1 MKNNF
6 SFWCQTSAV
15 DAILLVLAGVPPYK
29 KEKTVMKCTK
39 IMLAGFVTLSMTAFA
54 MPTPEQTKKVESLVV
69 DLMRDDQA
77 AFKSGKK
84 TRAEVAE
91 SAIRLANQADSEAA
105 KLLLIKGAYNNYV
118 KAGEFDKAIETLQ
131 RLQTVIPD
139 IPPANLA
146 NIIESSLR
154 NVPRKNGGQLYRL
167 LDETKTRMRY
177 TNEVKALEKSVKE
190 KPGDRKLRQKLAEH
204 YAYFGDWDAAL
215 ENFAATDG
223 KIGEIAKAERDG
235 KGETKKVA
243 DFWWDYPK
251 DCAKGAVEE
260 LEKCFH
266 VHAARLYEK
275 AIASGDV
282 KGLNKVQ
289 AERRIEEVKGYEGF
303 VCPAKANDSKNPVP
317 SVEYKFTY
325 KLENGL
331 AIITGADPKPAG
343 TLVVP
348 GKIDGCSVTCIGR
361 AAFRNC
367 KDLTSVTIP
376 EGVTYIDV
384 HAFDGCVG
392 LESVTLPS
400 SLKSIG
406 YAVFGGCA
414 GLKSVAI
421 PNGVKSIAADAFNGC
436 GLKSVVIPSS
446 VTSIGDRAFCGCK
459 ELESV
464 AIPAEVENLGKGVL
478 TGCNALKRINVDPR
492 NQVVTSIDGVLYTK
506 DRSVLVMWP
515 NPPTSV
521 VIPRGVTNIK
531 GWAFAGG
538 RGMASVTIP
547 ESVTNI
553 GDVVFLGCEGLK
565 SMTIPSSVK
574 NIGEHAFHRCREL
587 VSVTMLGERPELEK
601 DNIFDECGN
610 LKSIHVSANAKSWKG
625 MKEWLGIPLVFD
637 AK

>member
-1 MKNNF
+1 
-6 SFWCQTSAV
+6 
-15 DAILLVLAGVPPYK
+15 
-29 KEKTVMKCTK
+29 
-39 IMLAGFVTLSMTAFA
+39 MLAGFVTLSMTAFA

-190 KPGDRKLRQKLAEH
+190 KPGDRMLRQKLAEH

-325 KLENGL
+325 KLKDGL
-331 AIITGADPKPAG
+331 AIITAVNPNPVGS
-343 TLVVP
+343 LVVP
-348 GKIDGCSVTCIGR
+348 EKIDGYSVTSIGQD
-361 AAFRNC
+361 AFRYC
-367 KDLTSVTIP
+367 KELTSVKIP
-376 EGVTYIDV
+376 EGVTRIDV
-384 HAFDGCVG
+384 HAFDNCIG
-392 LESVTLPS
+392 LKSVSLPS
-400 SLKSIG
+400 SLKDIG
-406 YAVFGGCA
+406 YAAFGKCME
-414 GLKSVAI
+414 LKLATI
-421 PNGVKSIAADAFNGC
+421 PNGVNSIAADAFNGC
-436 GLKSVVIPSS
+436 CAIKSVVIPES
-446 VTSIGDRAFCGCK
+446 VIRIGDRAFCGCR
-459 ELESV
+459 ELESATIPAGV
-464 AIPAEVENLGKGVL
+464 AIIGKGVFAD
-478 TGCNALKRINVDPR
+478 CNALKLINVDSR
-492 NQVVTSIDGVLYTK
+492 NRAFTSIDGVLYTK
-506 DRSVLVMWP
+506 DRSELVMYP
-515 NPPTSV
+515 NPPATV
-521 VIPRGVTNIK
+521 VIPKGVTKIR
-531 GWAFAGG
+531 GWAFAFGS
-538 RGMASVTIP
+538 GMTSVTIP
-547 ESVTNI
+547 ESVTSI
-553 GDVVFLGCEGLK
+553 DEIVFIGCEGLK
-565 SMTIPSSVK
+565 SITIPSRVK
-574 NIGEHAFHRCREL
+574 SIGEHAFERCSEL
-587 VSVTMLGERPELEK
+587 TELTMLGERPEAK
-601 DNIFDECGN
+601 DLFPGCGK
-610 LKSIHVSANAKSWKG
+610 LKAIHVPANAKSWAG
-625 MKEWLGIPLVFD
+625 MKDWFGIPLAFD